1 MLITPNEI
9 ETMKSPIEKA
19 FGDVATYGL
28 GLGYFAFMASE
39 KETVSSVTVVERD
52 EKVIRLFEE
61 HILPQFPHK
70 NKIRIVNEDALV
82 YAQGENRHDFVFADI
97 WHDPSDGCD
106 LYLKLKACEREGVA
120 YEYWIENTLKLYL

>member
-1 MLITPNEI
+1 M
-9 ETMKSPIEKA
+9 S
-19 FGDVATYGL
+19 
-28 GLGYFAFMASE
+28 
-39 KETVSSVTVVERD
+39 KELPFIVLCVEEYKRQKGMTGK
-52 EKVIRLFEE
+52 EVIALFKEE
-61 HILPQFPHK
+61 ILPQFPHK

-82 YAQGENRHDFVFADI
+82 YADGENRHDFVFADI